1 MSDEFIPALV
11 LNEDPELTE
20 EVRELL
26 EKQNSQIHMVTENE
40 KIKYELKIK
49 KLKLEAEKNWNLFYK
64 RNATNFFKDR

>member
-1 MSDEFIPALV
+1 MSNEFIPALV